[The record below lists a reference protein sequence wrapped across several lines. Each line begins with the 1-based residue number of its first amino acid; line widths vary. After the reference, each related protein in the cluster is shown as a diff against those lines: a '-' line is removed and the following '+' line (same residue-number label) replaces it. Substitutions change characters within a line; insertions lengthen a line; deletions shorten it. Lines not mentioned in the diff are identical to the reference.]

1 MWRLGGASEPSRSLL
16 GAFPQVMEREECRLG
31 GRVALHEMEE
41 HTFAELDSPTDWQ
54 VAESYS

>member
-1 MWRLGGASEPSRSLL
+1 VWKLGGASEPSRSLL

-54 VAESYS
+54 VADSCS